1 MRYIAALLALFLI
14 APLASYAQT
23 DPAGDQGDQTAQ
35 TPSADAP
42 YRFQRQGIFDCN
54 LNGAY
59 AMSIGS
65 MTAGGGAYVPVAD
78 ATVELNTGIL
88 VYKECVLREVVDRER
103 EAATAAFGKRAV
115 IAIKTARNGNP
126 LYVVNERKEEL
137 NVSDAA
143 FLPFLRN
150 EMNSLNPVLKSP
162 VQRALAQSYEAQTR
176 NAQEALAC
184 PYKGD
189 LSAMLRGNPS
199 NVWDAVLSLGSSCNP
214 LIAYNNSR
222 QLAEVRIATA
232 VAYQRDQWQ
241 WGNGYYAVTD
251 NNDDPLLQ
259 NVLTPSITVQESFQ
273 TILDSPVRQL
283 ESANDIGQM
292 ISALYGGMTTQIIS
306 DSQGL
311 AGLTQSFGGQPSYLD
326 QVAAESSQ
334 GVRNAAANAAI
345 QILSAA
351 RQVEAQYFQAVNGI
365 ASVLTQTIAQLRS
378 AENQCWNLITQRVC
392 TGNPPGAD
400 NVCTDSG
407 GARFRIATSTAF
419 SQPIVNSQITPLA
432 NAALASINA
441 SRRALSLIDGIIQGI
456 TNTQSLD
463 AQRIALQQL
472 DALVY
477 QHALHIQPDLANVTT
492 QYTNVQST
500 MSTLVQNTVQSWA
513 DGAPSGSVSPSNPAG
528 WCNVNNPGVVNAWK
542 SAWQQ

>member
-1 MRYIAALLALFLI
+1 
-14 APLASYAQT
+14 
-23 DPAGDQGDQTAQ
+23 
-35 TPSADAP
+35 
-42 YRFQRQGIFDCN
+42 
-54 LNGAY
+54 
-59 AMSIGS
+59 
-65 MTAGGGAYVPVAD
+65 
-78 ATVELNTGIL
+78 
-88 VYKECVLREVVDRER
+88 
-103 EAATAAFGKRAV
+103 
-115 IAIKTARNGNP
+115 
-126 LYVVNERKEEL
+126 
-137 NVSDAA
+137 
-143 FLPFLRN
+143 
-150 EMNSLNPVLKSP
+150 
-162 VQRALAQSYEAQTR
+162 
-176 NAQEALAC
+176 
-184 PYKGD
+184 
-189 LSAMLRGNPS
+189 
-199 NVWDAVLSLGSSCNP
+199 
-214 LIAYNNSR
+214 
-222 QLAEVRIATA
+222 
-232 VAYQRDQWQ
+232 
-241 WGNGYYAVTD
+241 
-251 NNDDPLLQ
+251 
-259 NVLTPSITVQESFQ
+259 
-273 TILDSPVRQL
+273 
-283 ESANDIGQM
+283 
-292 ISALYGGMTTQIIS
+292 
-306 DSQGL
+306 
-311 AGLTQSFGGQPSYLD
+311 LTQSFGGQPSYLD